1 MVKAGAIMS
10 DNVPREKVKD
20 TIMEAVDNFLE
31 RDHAELNIT
40 KHQNQIHIND
50 TSKSK
55 ITVPK

>member
-1 MVKAGAIMS
+1 MS

-20 TIMEAVDNFLE
+20 TIMEAVENFLD

-55 ITVPK
+55 LTVPK